1 MCDQMRPK
9 SYVDK
14 PLVKPEPVTA
24 DDLRPAAE
32 GRQDLSDAPSMANTS
47 DSPLTP
53 DVRPST
59 NSPRRFGQLPSLKV
73 PDNFDDPL
81 PDAETAAREVDS
93 PSYAGDVANQDVG
106 SASLRGL
113 LVRDPYASRLLDGEK
128 IWEIRGRSTH
138 IRGPILIIK
147 SGTGQ
152 VFGTA
157 DLVRVLGPLELEDLV
172 DASELPRQER
182 EEFRR
187 SGLPYPKT
195 YAYVFSNPRRFNR
208 PIPYRH
214 PSGAVTWV
222 RLPDVDLGAVRYASS
237 PHGAS
242 EGDLLH
248 VLATEIWP
256 LLERIL
262 GDPTAT

>member
-1 MCDQMRPK
+1 MIHYPTR
-9 SYVDK
+9 K
-14 PLVKPEPVTA
+14 PLRAKLIHRRMSVMPPIRMWGVQVSEVFWCVT
-24 DDLRPAAE
+24 R
-32 GRQDLSDAPSMANTS
+32 T
-47 DSPLTP
+47 
-53 DVRPST
+53 
-59 NSPRRFGQLPSLKV
+59 LPGFWTEK
-73 PDNFDDPL
+73 
-81 PDAETAAREVDS
+81 
-93 PSYAGDVANQDVG
+93 
-106 SASLRGL
+106 
-113 LVRDPYASRLLDGEK
+113 K

-222 RLPDVDLGAVRYASS
+222 RLPDVDLGAVRDASS